1 MSPMSNHPLKKWL
14 VLGAGVV
21 LQAVL
26 GGIYAWSAFVPP
38 LYEQAGLSKGQC
50 GSIFGLAIATFAIAM
65 IPAGKFL
72 QRFGPRLTAAIGSI
86 LFGVGY
92 LLASYSNG
100 SFVGLLLSYGLV
112 VGVGIG
118 FGYVCPLTTGMKW
131 FPDNK
136 GLVTGVAVA
145 GFGGGAIIL
154 SSVAEHLL
162 YHSHF
167 SIFEVFRF
175 TGVVFGILALIASL
189 FISEPERSAG
199 AVETD
204 GSISLKPN
212 LMTGTFALS
221 FLGMFA
227 GTFAGLLII
236 GNLKPMMLDFGL
248 NEFYATLTIS
258 LFAIGNIFGRIFWG
272 QIHDRLGSRNT
283 ILISLGFFFVT
294 MLALHV
300 REAESA
306 LILAT
311 PLIGA
316 GFGGCFVVYASTIV
330 EKFGVKLF
338 ARMYPICFLGY
349 GLAALTGPSIGGWL
363 ADRSGSFSDGINL
376 SLATILLT
384 IIVIFFSFDRGI
396 DENVDNHDS
405 DLIIDSE

>member
-162 YHSHF
+162 AGKFKVFAALGAQFNPIFDQIRFF
-167 SIFEVFRF
+167 SAHLKVFDISGNGF
-175 TGVVFGILALIASL
+175 TPDYLAVADAIVIDDHQVFLVVKIEDLNLIHR
-189 FISEPERSAG
+189 ISEN
-199 AVETD
+199 D
-204 GSISLKPN
+204 
-212 LMTGTFALS
+212 
-221 FLGMFA
+221 
-227 GTFAGLLII
+227 
-236 GNLKPMMLDFGL
+236 
-248 NEFYATLTIS
+248 
-258 LFAIGNIFGRIFWG
+258 
-272 QIHDRLGSRNT
+272 
-283 ILISLGFFFVT
+283 
-294 MLALHV
+294 
-300 REAESA
+300 
-306 LILAT
+306 
-311 PLIGA
+311 
-316 GFGGCFVVYASTIV
+316 
-330 EKFGVKLF
+330 
-338 ARMYPICFLGY
+338 
-349 GLAALTGPSIGGWL
+349 AAAP
-363 ADRSGSFSDGINL
+363 
-376 SLATILLT
+376 
-384 IIVIFFSFDRGI
+384 
-396 DENVDNHDS
+396 
-405 DLIIDSE
+405 